1 MNIFKPY
8 IDGFKENDQVCF
20 YENYAGF
27 WAEQEP
33 EVEKKMHEIEQK
45 YNCKVYAIT
54 HEYTDFGELYDF
66 LFVGD
71 YSDEWD
77 YLIYSQGNM
86 HTILAYVWNKDD
98 DCCSELGSITV
109 KSFGGGIRRIY

>member
-1 MNIFKPY
+1 MNVTIEKKKEKAVDILKTLDIYKPY

-54 HEYTDFGELYDF
+54 HEYTNFGEMYD
-66 LFVGD
+66 
-71 YSDEWD
+71 
-77 YLIYSQGNM
+77 
-86 HTILAYVWNKDD
+86 
-98 DCCSELGSITV
+98 
-109 KSFGGGIRRIY
+109 